1 MRTMPSVTLA
11 FLAVLLLA
19 GCKKDRGTATTD
31 LPTTPEQTAKLLVG
45 HWIEDSVDLAYYASI
60 PCVEPSYL
68 IVNSDLTY
76 AMLQT
81 TIYNSPTN
89 PSIDN
94 DTGKFVDI
102 GTRYITASSSGGL
115 HYFGEFGKLQINL
128 LNDHTLVLFSIIAV
142 SNPPSWFFH
151 K

>member
-1 MRTMPSVTLA
+1 MRIVPPGILA

-19 GCKKDRGTATTD
+19 GCKKDQGTANTD
-31 LPTTPEQTAKLLVG
+31 LPATPEQTAKLLVG
-45 HWIEDSVDLAYYASI
+45 HWIEDSVDLANFTSI

-76 AMLQT
+76 VMLQT
-81 TIYNSPTN
+81 TIYNNPGN

-94 DTGKFVDI
+94 DTGQFVDI

-128 LNDHTLVLFSIIAV
+128 LNDHTLVLFSIVNV